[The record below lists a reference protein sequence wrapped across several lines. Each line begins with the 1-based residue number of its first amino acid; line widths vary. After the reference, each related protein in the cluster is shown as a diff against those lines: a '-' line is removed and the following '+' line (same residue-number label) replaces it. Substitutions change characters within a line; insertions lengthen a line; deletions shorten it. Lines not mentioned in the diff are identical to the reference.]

1 MKVVISGGGTGGHL
15 SPALALGEEL
25 KRMRP
30 DAEFLF
36 IGTKAGLDEQFLS
49 RSGFRYELLDVGGVR
64 GHGPRHAMASL
75 GKMAAAIFKARAL
88 LKAQQPS
95 LVVGV
100 GGYASMP
107 AAVAALTLGIPLV
120 LMEQNTRPGLT
131 NRVLARFARR
141 ICVAFEDSLPLL
153 PQAKVQVT
161 GNPVR
166 FTPVHNS
173 GPHPEIFSILVLG
186 GSSGAHRLNL
196 GALSAFK
203 ILNKDVIKLEIVHQ
217 TGADDEGLVRSGYQ
231 QAGVEARV
239 IPFIY
244 DMASAFAQADV
255 VVTRAGAMTVSEI
268 ALAGRPAIFVP
279 YPFHRDHQQDYNAR
293 TLERLGGAL
302 IISDDEAL
310 ANNLAHA
317 IRDLSGD
324 RPRLQAMAQRTLN
337 AAKPNAA
344 ATIARTCL
352 EIVAAEV
359 A

>member
-15 SPALALGEEL
+15 SPALAVGEEL
-25 KRMRP
+25 RRMRP

-49 RSGFRYELLDVGGVR
+49 RSGFPYELLDVGGVR
-64 GHGPRHAMASL
+64 GRGPVDVLASL
-75 GKMAAAIFKARAL
+75 RKMVAAILKARGL
-88 LKAQQPS
+88 LKAHRPA

-107 AAVAALTLGIPLV
+107 SAVAALTLGIPLV

-153 PQAKVQVT
+153 PPAKVRVT

-166 FTPVHNS
+166 FTPVHNG
-173 GPHPEIFSILVLG
+173 GPHSEKFSILVLG

-203 ILNKDVIKLEIVHQ
+203 ILNKDVIKFQIVHQ
-217 TGADDEGLVRSGYQ
+217 TGVDDEGLVRSGYQ
-231 QAGVEARV
+231 QEGIEAEV
-239 IPFIY
+239 TPFIY
-244 DMASAFAQADV
+244 DIATAFARADLV
-255 VVTRAGAMTVSEI
+255 VARAGAMTVSEV

-279 YPFHRDHQQDYNAR
+279 YPFHRDHQQEHNAR
-293 TLERLGGAL
+293 TLERLGGA
-302 IISDDEAL
+302 IIIADDEAL
-310 ANNLAHA
+310 AGNLANA
-317 IRDLSGD
+317 IRELSAD
-324 RPRLQAMAQRTLN
+324 RARLQAMAQAASN
-337 AAKPNAA
+337 ASKPNAA
-344 ATIARTCL
+344 AAIARTCL
-352 EIVAAEV
+352 EIVGTEAA
-359 A
+359 

>member
-36 IGTKAGLDEQFLS
+36 VGTKTGLDEQFLS
-49 RSGFRYELLDVGGVR
+49 RSGFRYVLLDVGGVR
-64 GHGPRHAMASL
+64 GHGARDAIVSL

-88 LKAQQPS
+88 LKDHKPA

-107 AAVAALTLGIPLV
+107 AAVAALTLRIPLV

-153 PQAKVQVT
+153 PQAKVEVT

-173 GPHPEIFSILVLG
+173 GQHLEIFSILVLG
-186 GSSGAHRLNL
+186 GSSGAHRVNL
-196 GALSAFK
+196 GALSAFR

-217 TGADDEGLVRSGYQ
+217 TGADDEVLVRSGYQ
-231 QAGVEARV
+231 QAGIEARV
-239 IPFIY
+239 IPFIF

-279 YPFHRDHQQDYNAR
+279 YPFHRDHQQEYNAR

-302 IISDDEAL
+302 IVADDETL
-310 ANNLAHA
+310 AENLAHA
-317 IRDLSGD
+317 IRDLAAD
-324 RPRLQAMAQRTLN
+324 RQRLQAMAQRTLK

-352 EIVAAEV
+352 EIVAAE
-359 A
+359 AA